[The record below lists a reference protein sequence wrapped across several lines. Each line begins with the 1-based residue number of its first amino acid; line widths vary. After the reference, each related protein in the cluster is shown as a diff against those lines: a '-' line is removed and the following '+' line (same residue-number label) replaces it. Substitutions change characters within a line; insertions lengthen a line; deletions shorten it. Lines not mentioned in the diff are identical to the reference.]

1 MEQESAQTIPD
12 GGLFQSQEWFAFQ
25 QACGKNVWNIDD
37 GIYGTKNKLPLGI
50 GTYGYVPRFPGRM
63 YTPGECQNL
72 KAYACEQGWTFLR
85 VEPQSKVIQEVFFER
100 MASKAVESFHD
111 VQPREILM
119 MDIVPDEDVLLK
131 EMKSKTRY
139 NIRLAEKQ
147 GVVVESTHNKEEREA
162 FLDIMESTAKRKSI
176 HFHPRSYYQAFLT
189 HLDARACELFVA
201 KKDGVVLAGSIV
213 YFYQGT
219 AYYLHGGSGD
229 TGRNLMAPH
238 LLQWR
243 QIQEAKKRGCKR
255 YDFGGVAIQSSSAKG
270 KDWSGITRFKQGFAP
285 KTESI
290 LFPGTYDIVL
300 DSKRYGMY
308 KLLQLIKSYL

>member
-1 MEQESAQTIPD
+1 MEQESVQTIPD

-25 QACGKNVWNIDD
+25 QACGKNAWSIGD
-37 GIYGTKNKLPLGI
+37 GIYGTENKLPFGI
-50 GTYGYVPRFPGRM
+50 GTYGYVPRFPGRRH
-63 YTPGECQNL
+63 TPSEYQHL
-72 KAYACEQGWTFLR
+72 EAYARKQGWTFLR
-85 VEPQSKVIQEVFFER
+85 VEPQSRKIQEAFFGSID
-100 MASKAVESFHD
+100 SKTRESLHD

-119 MDIVPDEDVLLK
+119 MDISSDEEILLK
-131 EMKSKTRY
+131 SMKSKTRY

-147 GVVVESTHNKEEREA
+147 GVIVESTRKEEDIVA

-201 KKDGVVLAGSIV
+201 KKDEVVLAGSIV

-243 QIQEAKKRGCKR
+243 QIQAAKKRGCKQ

-285 KTESI
+285 NTESI
-290 LFPGTYDIVL
+290 LFPGTYDIIL
-300 DSKRYGMY
+300 DSKRYGIY